1 MACNCLRCVE
11 CRELVSR
18 SFVKATQPDFDDA
31 YCPDCYKRVFD
42 WKHRLYWRIE
52 ARLNS
57 LFNK

>member
-1 MACNCLRCVE
+1 VE

-52 ARLNS
+52 ARLNRW
-57 LFNK
+57 LNRED